1 MHSETDRSALH
12 PLLKDIFVVEL
23 TQIPFLVTKRGKKKF
38 KKIDKKISSFTSETL
53 FQHDFYFTKFKTMN
67 FDNFF
72 TNDRFPVFFSDFVT
86 DPFLDFIT
94 DFTMDSKKVNFPVL
108 V

>member
-1 MHSETDRSALH
+1 MLS
-12 PLLKDIFVVEL
+12 FCVQNVN
-23 TQIPFLVTKRGKKKF
+23 IPFLVLTILCRKCENTVFGYKKGL